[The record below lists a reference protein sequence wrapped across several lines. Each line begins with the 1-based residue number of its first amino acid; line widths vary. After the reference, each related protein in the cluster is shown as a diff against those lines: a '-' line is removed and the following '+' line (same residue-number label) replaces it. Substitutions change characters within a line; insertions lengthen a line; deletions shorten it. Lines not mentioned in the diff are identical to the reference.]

1 MCTAPFTR
9 ADKAREAVG
18 RSLYEPEPAQKLATT
33 RIFFGEWR
41 PSSYNL
47 KPIGL
52 GTFKRSQRR
61 GLWIPSHFEDHLNL
75 DVLEDE

>member
-1 MCTAPFTR
+1 M
-9 ADKAREAVG
+9 
-18 RSLYEPEPAQKLATT
+18 ATT